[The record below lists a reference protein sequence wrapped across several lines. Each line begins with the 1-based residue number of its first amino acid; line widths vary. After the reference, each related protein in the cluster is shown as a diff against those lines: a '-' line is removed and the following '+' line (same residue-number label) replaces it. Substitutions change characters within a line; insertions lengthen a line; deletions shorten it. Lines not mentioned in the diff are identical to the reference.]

1 MHIVFLTSEYPKE
14 GFPHGGV
21 GTFIRVLARG
31 LVKQGFLVSIIGLN
45 YIEKDEVENDNGV
58 QIYRF
63 KRSSIPKMGWYFS
76 NKIIN
81 DAIKRLHQNQP
92 IDVVEATELG
102 LAFIKKIKGI
112 KYLIRMNGGHH
123 FFAESENR
131 DVETWKAYQ
140 EKRSFQKA
148 DHIIGVSKY
157 VLNHTAKFLDFESK
171 RGEVIFNPANL
182 DMFYKA
188 DLSKEIKGRIFFA
201 GSICEK
207 KGIRQLVKAMPQIK
221 QAIPEAHLVI
231 AGRDTKI
238 RGTQDSYL
246 AYLKTEIPD
255 EVKKDIHFLG
265 PIENT
270 QIPKEIEKAEVCAY
284 PSHMEAMPLAW
295 IEVLSMGKA
304 FVASNLGPGPEA
316 VKHGETGLL
325 CNPLAIGDLAKQ
337 VIYMLQNRK
346 EAHQMGQNAIQDVKK
361 RFSLEVLMKQ
371 NVEMYKNLIKT
382 K

>member
-31 LVKQGFLVSIIGLN
+31 LVKQGFVVSIIGLN
-45 YIEKDEVENDNGV
+45 YIEKDEIEEDSGV
-58 QIYRF
+58 NIYRY
-63 KRSSIPKMGWYFS
+63 KRSSIPKMGWYFN

-92 IDVVEATELG
+92 IDIVESTELG
-102 LAFIKKIKGI
+102 LAFINKVPGI

-131 DVETWKAYQ
+131 DVETWKAFQ
-140 EKRSFQKA
+140 ERRSFRKA
-148 DHIIGVSKY
+148 DHIIGVSEY
-157 VLNHTAKFLDFESK
+157 VLNHTAKFLEFKDK

-207 KGIRQLVKAMPQIK
+207 KGIRQLVLAMPKIK
-221 QAIPEAHLVI
+221 AAVPKAHLVI

-238 RGTQDSYL
+238 RGTQNSYL
-246 AYLKTEIPD
+246 TYLKTEIPD
-255 EVKKDIHFLG
+255 EVRSDIHFLG

-270 QIPKEIEKAEVCAY
+270 QIPIEIEKAEVCAY

-316 VKHGETGLL
+316 VKHGKTGLL
-325 CNPLAIGDLAKQ
+325 CNPLDIDDLAEQ
-337 VIYMLQNRK
+337 VIFMLKNREK
-346 EAHQMGQNAIQDVKK
+346 AHQMGQNAIQDVKK
-361 RFSLEVLMKQ
+361 RFSLEVLMNQ
-371 NVEMYKNLIKT
+371 NVEMYKKLIIS
-382 K
+382 